1 MLPPTSPSQGVAVAG
16 FGLVTSILIIVSM
29 FFGSSPAIAKSSDLS
44 AVAIGDSVMLGARW
58 ELQKRGV
65 NKVDAKVSRQ
75 ASTGPDLVRKL
86 AANPEIKYVV
96 VHLGTNGTY
105 SVDTCKEIVRA
116 AGQDRTVFL
125 INLKVPRPWEKLN
138 NRLMRKCASAFDA
151 YRVRLVDWNEVSQT
165 TSGLLYSD
173 GIHLTP
179 QGAKKFARMIVTAI
193 KQTITLQG
201 PSMVGHL

>member
-1 MLPPTSPSQGVAVAG
+1 MRPSTSPSRGVAVAG
-16 FGLVTSILIIVSM
+16 LGVASSILIIASM
-29 FFGSSPAIAKSSDLS
+29 LFGADPASAKSSDLS

-105 SVDTCKEIVRA
+105 SVDTCKEIVKA
-116 AGQDRTVFL
+116 AGQHRTVFL

-138 NRLMRKCASAFDA
+138 NRLMSKCASAFDA
-151 YRVRLVDWNEVSQT
+151 NRVRLVDWNEASQA

-173 GIHLTP
+173 GMHLTP
-179 QGAKKFARMIVTAI
+179 RGAKKFARMIVTAI